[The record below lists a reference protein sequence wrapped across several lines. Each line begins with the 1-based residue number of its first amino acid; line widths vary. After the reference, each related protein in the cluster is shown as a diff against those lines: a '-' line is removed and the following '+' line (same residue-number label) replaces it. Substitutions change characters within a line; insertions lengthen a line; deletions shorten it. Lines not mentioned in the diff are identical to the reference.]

1 MLFNGQYWHTGLLF
15 LRIPVVTAS
24 MAESCAAERKS
35 RKAWKKKKKCLWV
48 RKREDEW
55 NDKEFEPGHWN
66 LWPGMSANLL
76 ARCLFLFLSVS
87 LSPCFILF
95 LSLSF
100 FTFLSLSLS
109 QCPAFNV
116 PFLSFRRYSYSI
128 EIRSTSLLYYKS
140 MHIYII
146 FALSFRFRFNP

>member
-87 LSPCFILF
+87 LSLSLLHSISFSLF
-95 LSLSF
+95 FYLSLSF
-100 FTFLSLSLS
+100 PFSMSSFQRPFS
-109 QCPAFNV
+109 QLP
-116 PFLSFRRYSYSI
+116 
-128 EIRSTSLLYYKS
+128 EIFVLGWDTIDFPSVL
-140 MHIYII
+140 
-146 FALSFRFRFNP
+146 